1 MFSRCS
7 GAFALSPSLR
17 ASRQA
22 LRALRHCLPVF
33 LAGVLFASLTNG
45 LLSSCGDDTQRRFSS
60 FPAFLRLTPVSAAP
74 ALRSAVSSPGSWCLV
89 TYDAH
94 RYQLTPLSGG
104 AATSL
109 PRTALE
115 AYGRPQSIAGFI
127 VGTPSVPAFD
137 GTFPVMAY
145 DAVCP
150 VCYNSDNIER
160 RLIAAPDR
168 FEHVSCERC
177 SRLYDLSNGGI
188 PVNAPADGRRSAHLF
203 RYRAAYTPTA
213 DVFVV
218 QN

>member
-1 MFSRCS
+1 MFSRCCR
-7 GAFALSPSLR
+7 AFALPPSLR

-22 LRALRHCLPVF
+22 LCALRHGLPVF
-33 LAGVLFASLTNG
+33 IVGVLLACLTNG

-104 AATSL
+104 TATSL

-137 GTFPVMAY
+137 GTFSVMAF

-160 RLIAAPDR
+160 RLIAAPGQ

-188 PVNAPADGRRSAHLF
+188 PVNAPADGRRSTHLF
-203 RYRAAYTPTA
+203 RYRAVYTPTA

>member
-1 MFSRCS
+1 M
-7 GAFALSPSLR
+7 
-17 ASRQA
+17 
-22 LRALRHCLPVF
+22 
-33 LAGVLFASLTNG
+33 
-45 LLSSCGDDTQRRFSS
+45 
-60 FPAFLRLTPVSAAP
+60 
-74 ALRSAVSSPGSWCLV
+74 
-89 TYDAH
+89 
-94 RYQLTPLSGG
+94 
-104 AATSL
+104 
-109 PRTALE
+109 
-115 AYGRPQSIAGFI
+115 
-127 VGTPSVPAFD
+127 PAFD